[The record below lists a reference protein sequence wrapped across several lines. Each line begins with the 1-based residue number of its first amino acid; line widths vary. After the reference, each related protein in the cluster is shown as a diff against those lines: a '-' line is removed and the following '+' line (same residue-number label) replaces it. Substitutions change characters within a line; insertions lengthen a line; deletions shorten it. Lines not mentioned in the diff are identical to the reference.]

1 MSFASIWRGKQKEMG
16 KLTYD
21 LGLLCDCNL
30 LIRRGTAWHSGQRGH
45 CLLTLELNAR
55 LGAVLSTHSDV
66 TKRFVWR
73 HRAVARSTDFF
84 VFGVASMEFS
94 PSVLE
99 GTSHAEARSRN
110 QACGSTEQEP
120 CMREH
125 GAGTK
130 QEPCMQKHR
139 AGTTHTKSQ
148 GRNNDCVFTNFMM
161 SEMNKLG
168 PFSIG
173 DLNREIV
180 ADVVIDHNA
189 PMVVSQ
195 DVNGIASCA
204 AIAQRDL
211 KILCVGCFRDGMTLE
226 DNSWCRTCSGFV
238 EHCDKKNSE
247 CRLDWSVSLLWKPSR
262 MWPRLV
268 QVLFSRMMVL
278 IL

>member
-1 MSFASIWRGKQKEMG
+1 M
-16 KLTYD
+16 
-21 LGLLCDCNL
+21 
-30 LIRRGTAWHSGQRGH
+30 
-45 CLLTLELNAR
+45 
-55 LGAVLSTHSDV
+55 
-66 TKRFVWR
+66 
-73 HRAVARSTDFF
+73 
-84 VFGVASMEFS
+84 
-94 PSVLE
+94 LE

-139 AGTTHTKSQ
+139 AGTTNMKSQ
-148 GRNNDCVFTNFMM
+148 DRNKDCVFTNFMM
-161 SEMNKLG
+161 SETNKLG

-268 QVLFSRMMVL
+268 QVMFSHLMVL
-278 IL
+278 ILQDFPMMSFFVRLTETT